1 MKEWVEN
8 LFNDLKD
15 VIELEVALHLMI
27 RKREIDSLDIYPS
40 ITEFFDYLIF
50 DAEIAIQDKET
61 LHRHYKTANIHNILR
76 VKLKPKDNWEEEKIL
91 NPSSLQTIFAI
102 KLKDKN
108 LTNGFLIEKLDIEK
122 LNTTYKRINA
132 KNEQLIEK
140 INKNFKQMKL
150 ENKLIPYNDLL
161 DLYKYFMDEIDY
173 YDSDFDCLRSLLY
186 LELDFSFV
194 LYNELLRLTHELKK
208 LVKNINNQKLETLL
222 GEVAMELSNVEFPW
236 IRLKILRAS
245 IDNISKYKDI
255 ELFVLDI
262 NYVIRTTMDEIE
274 KWVNEAILE
283 EEITECVLE
292 DENRIPYLDS
302 IHENRYRKD
311 SLFSYYNLLR
321 SELKLRWLKGRD
333 FNDQDRNRFNRSI
346 KNQPIILWGYNL

>member
-91 NPSSLQTIFAI
+91 NPSALQTIFAI

-132 KNEQLIEK
+132 KNEQLIKK
-140 INKNFKQMKL
+140 INKNSKQMKL

-236 IRLKILRAS
+236 IRL
-245 IDNISKYKDI
+245 
-255 ELFVLDI
+255 
-262 NYVIRTTMDEIE
+262 
-274 KWVNEAILE
+274 
-283 EEITECVLE
+283 
-292 DENRIPYLDS
+292 
-302 IHENRYRKD
+302 
-311 SLFSYYNLLR
+311 
-321 SELKLRWLKGRD
+321 
-333 FNDQDRNRFNRSI
+333 
-346 KNQPIILWGYNL
+346 

>member
-27 RKREIDSLDIYPS
+27 RKREIGSLDIYPS

-140 INKNFKQMKL
+140 INKNSKQMKL
-150 ENKLIPYNDLL
+150 ENKLIPYNGLL

-194 LYNELLRLTHELKK
+194 LYNELLLLTHELKK

-255 ELFVLDI
+255 ELFVLDV
-262 NYVIRTTMDEIE
+262 NYVINTTMIEIE

-283 EEITECVLE
+283 EEITQCVLE

-321 SELKLRWLKGRD
+321 SELRLRWLKDRD

>member
-27 RKREIDSLDIYPS
+27 RKTEIDSVDIYPS

-50 DAEIAIQDKET
+50 DAEVAIQDKET

-140 INKNFKQMKL
+140 INKNYKQMKL

-255 ELFVLDI
+255 ELFVLEI
-262 NYVIRTTMDEIE
+262 KYVIHATMDEIE
-274 KWVNEAILE
+274 NWVNEAILE
-283 EEITECVLE
+283 EEVTQCVLE

-302 IHENRYRKD
+302 IHENRYSKD

-321 SELKLRWLKGRD
+321 SELRLRWLKGRD
-333 FNDQDRNRFNRSI
+333 FNDQDRNSFNRAI
-346 KNQPIILWGYNL
+346 KDKPLNLIGYN

>member
-91 NPSSLQTIFAI
+91 NPSALQTIFAI

-108 LTNGFLIEKLDIEK
+108 LTNRFLIEKLDIEK

-140 INKNFKQMKL
+140 INKNSKQMKL
-150 ENKLIPYNDLL
+150 ENKLIPYNGLL

-255 ELFVLDI
+255 ELFVLDV
-262 NYVIRTTMDEIE
+262 NYVINTTMIEIE

-283 EEITECVLE
+283 EEITQCVLE

-321 SELKLRWLKGRD
+321 SELRLRWLKDRD

>member
-91 NPSSLQTIFAI
+91 NPSALQTIFAI

-132 KNEQLIEK
+132 KNEQLIKK
-140 INKNFKQMKL
+140 INKNSKQMKL

-161 DLYKYFMDEIDY
+161 YLYKYFMDEIDY

-194 LYNELLRLTHELKK
+194 LYNELLRLTHELKRLAK
-208 LVKNINNQKLETLL
+208 DISDQKLETLL
-222 GEVAMELSNVEFPW
+222 GEVAMDLSNVEFPW
-236 IRLKILRAS
+236 IRLKILRTS
-245 IDNISKYKDI
+245 IDNIGKYNDI
-255 ELFVLDI
+255 ELFVSDI
-262 NYVIRTTMDEIE
+262 DFVICKTMDEIE
-274 KWVNEAILE
+274 KWIIEAMLE
-283 EEITECVLE
+283 EEIIQCILM
-292 DENRIPYLDS
+292 DEHRIPYLDS
-302 IHENRYRKD
+302 IHENKYRKD
-311 SLFSYYNLLR
+311 SLFLYYDLLR
-321 SELKLRWLKGRD
+321 NELELRWLKGRD
-333 FNDQDRNRFNRSI
+333 FNDQDRNRFNRAIQNRPI
-346 KNQPIILWGYNL
+346 KLLGYDN

>member
-102 KLKDKN
+102 KLNDKN

-140 INKNFKQMKL
+140 INKNYKQMKL

-255 ELFVLDI
+255 ELFVLEI
-262 NYVIRTTMDEIE
+262 KYVIHATMDEIE
-274 KWVNEAILE
+274 NWVNEAILE
-283 EEITECVLE
+283 EEVTQCVLE

-302 IHENRYRKD
+302 IHENRYSKD

-321 SELKLRWLKGRD
+321 SELRLRWLKGRD
-333 FNDQDRNRFNRSI
+333 FNDQDRNSFNRAI
-346 KNQPIILWGYNL
+346 KDKPLNLIGYN

>member
-1 MKEWVEN
+1 M
-8 LFNDLKD
+8 
-15 VIELEVALHLMI
+15 
-27 RKREIDSLDIYPS
+27 
-40 ITEFFDYLIF
+40 
-50 DAEIAIQDKET
+50 
-61 LHRHYKTANIHNILR
+61 NIHNILR

-91 NPSSLQTIFAI
+91 NLSSLQIIFAI
-102 KLKDKN
+102 KLKDIN
-108 LTNGFLIEKLDIEK
+108 LTNGFLIEKIDIEK

-132 KNEQLIEK
+132 KNEQLIGE
-140 INKNFKQMKL
+140 INKDSKEVKL

-161 DLYKYFMDEIDY
+161 DLYKYFMDEIEY

-208 LVKNINNQKLETLL
+208 LAKDISNQKLETLL

-255 ELFVLDI
+255 ELFVLDV
-262 NYVIRTTMDEIE
+262 NYVINTTMNEIE
-274 KWVNEAILE
+274 KWINEAILE
-283 EEITECVLE
+283 EEITQCVLE

-311 SLFSYYNLLR
+311 SLFSYYNLLI
-321 SELKLRWLKGRD
+321 SELRLRWLKGRD
-333 FNDQDRNRFNRSI
+333 FNDQD
-346 KNQPIILWGYNL
+346 

>member
-1 MKEWVEN
+1 MKKWVEN

-91 NPSSLQTIFAI
+91 NPSALQTIFAI

-140 INKNFKQMKL
+140 INKNYKQMKL

-255 ELFVLDI
+255 ELFVLEI
-262 NYVIRTTMDEIE
+262 KYVIHATMDEIE
-274 KWVNEAILE
+274 NWVNEAILE
-283 EEITECVLE
+283 EEVTQCVLE

-302 IHENRYRKD
+302 IHENRYSKD

-321 SELKLRWLKGRD
+321 SELRLRWLKGRD
-333 FNDQDRNRFNRSI
+333 FNDQDRNSFNRAI
-346 KNQPIILWGYNL
+346 KDKPLNLIGYN

>member
-1 MKEWVEN
+1 MKKWVEN

-91 NPSSLQTIFAI
+91 NPSALQTIFAI

-140 INKNFKQMKL
+140 INKNYKQMKL

-255 ELFVLDI
+255 ELFVLEI
-262 NYVIRTTMDEIE
+262 KYVIHATMDEIE
-274 KWVNEAILE
+274 NWVNEAILE
-283 EEITECVLE
+283 EEVTQCVLE
-292 DENRIPYLDS
+292 DENRIPYLDF
-302 IHENRYRKD
+302 IHENRYSKD

-321 SELKLRWLKGRD
+321 SELRLRWLKGRD
-333 FNDQDRNRFNRSI
+333 FNDQDRNSFNRAI
-346 KNQPIILWGYNL
+346 KDKPLNLIGYN

>member
-1 MKEWVEN
+1 M
-8 LFNDLKD
+8 
-15 VIELEVALHLMI
+15 
-27 RKREIDSLDIYPS
+27 
-40 ITEFFDYLIF
+40 
-50 DAEIAIQDKET
+50 
-61 LHRHYKTANIHNILR
+61 
-76 VKLKPKDNWEEEKIL
+76 KLKPKDNWEEEKIL

-102 KLKDKN
+102 KLKDTN

-140 INKNFKQMKL
+140 INKNSKQMKL

-255 ELFVLDI
+255 ELFVLEI
-262 NYVIRTTMDEIE
+262 KYVIHATMDEIE
-274 KWVNEAILE
+274 NWVNEAILE
-283 EEITECVLE
+283 EEVTQCVLE

-302 IHENRYRKD
+302 IHENRYSKD

-321 SELKLRWLKGRD
+321 SELRLRWLKGRD
-333 FNDQDRNRFNRSI
+333 FNDQDRNSFNRAI
-346 KNQPIILWGYNL
+346 KDKPLNLIGYN

>member
-27 RKREIDSLDIYPS
+27 RKTEIDSVDIYPS

-50 DAEIAIQDKET
+50 DAEVAIQDKET

-132 KNEQLIEK
+132 KNEQLIKK
-140 INKNFKQMKL
+140 INKNSKQMKL

-245 IDNISKYKDI
+245 IDNIGKYKDI
-255 ELFVLDI
+255 ELFVLDV
-262 NYVIRTTMDEIE
+262 NYVINTTMNEIE
-274 KWVNEAILE
+274 KWINEATLE
-283 EEITECVLE
+283 EDITQCVLG

-302 IHENRYRKD
+302 IHRNRFKKD
-311 SLFSYYNLLR
+311 TLFSYYNFLLNIFDI
-321 SELKLRWLKGRD
+321 RWQYGLD

-346 KNQPIILWGYNL
+346 KNQPIILWGYN

>member
-102 KLKDKN
+102 KLKDTN

-132 KNEQLIEK
+132 KNEQLIKK
-140 INKNFKQMKL
+140 INKNSKQIKL

-255 ELFVLDI
+255 KLFVLDV
-262 NYVIRTTMDEIE
+262 NYVINATMNEIE

-283 EEITECVLE
+283 EEISQCVLE

-302 IHENRYRKD
+302 INENRYRKD

-321 SELKLRWLKGRD
+321 SELRLRWLKGRD
-333 FNDQDRNRFNRSI
+333 FNDQDRNSFNRAI
-346 KNQPIILWGYNL
+346 KDKPLNLIGYN

>member
-1 MKEWVEN
+1 MKKWVEN

-91 NPSSLQTIFAI
+91 NPSALQTIFAI

-140 INKNFKQMKL
+140 INKNSKQMKL

-161 DLYKYFMDEIDY
+161 DLYKYFMDEIDC
-173 YDSDFDCLRSLLY
+173 YDSDFECLRSLLY

-194 LYNELLRLTHELKK
+194 FYNELLRLTHELKK
-208 LVKNINNQKLETLL
+208 WVKNINNQKLETLL

-255 ELFVLDI
+255 ELFVLEI
-262 NYVIRTTMDEIE
+262 KYVIHATMDEIE
-274 KWVNEAILE
+274 NWVNEAILE
-283 EEITECVLE
+283 EEVTQCVLE

-302 IHENRYRKD
+302 IHENRYSKD

-321 SELKLRWLKGRD
+321 SELRLRWLKGRD
-333 FNDQDRNRFNRSI
+333 FNDQDRNSFNRAI
-346 KNQPIILWGYNL
+346 KDKPLNLIGYN

>member
-1 MKEWVEN
+1 MKKWVEN

-140 INKNFKQMKL
+140 INKNSKQMKL

-161 DLYKYFMDEIDY
+161 DLYKYFMDEI
-173 YDSDFDCLRSLLY
+173 
-186 LELDFSFV
+186 E
-194 LYNELLRLTHELKK
+194 N
-208 LVKNINNQKLETLL
+208 
-222 GEVAMELSNVEFPW
+222 
-236 IRLKILRAS
+236 
-245 IDNISKYKDI
+245 
-255 ELFVLDI
+255 
-262 NYVIRTTMDEIE
+262 
-274 KWVNEAILE
+274 WVNEAILE
-283 EEITECVLE
+283 EEVTQCVLE

-302 IHENRYRKD
+302 IHENRYSKD

-321 SELKLRWLKGRD
+321 SELRLRWLKGRD
-333 FNDQDRNRFNRSI
+333 FNDQDRNSFNRAI
-346 KNQPIILWGYNL
+346 KDKPLNLIGYN

>member
-27 RKREIDSLDIYPS
+27 RKIEIDSLDIYPS

-50 DAEIAIQDKET
+50 DAEVAIQDKET

-91 NPSSLQTIFAI
+91 NPSALQTIFAI

-122 LNTTYKRINA
+122 LNTTYKRVNA

-140 INKNFKQMKL
+140 INKNSKQMKL
-150 ENKLIPYNDLL
+150 ENKLISYNDLL
-161 DLYKYFMDEIDY
+161 DLYKYFMDEIDC

-194 LYNELLRLTHELKK
+194 FYNELLRLTHELKK
-208 LVKNINNQKLETLL
+208 LAKDISNQKLETLL

-302 IHENRYRKD
+302 IYENRYRKD
-311 SLFSYYNLLR
+311 TLFSYYNLLR